1 MSLQPVRATDVEL
14 EDLVRKSDAVVIGDV
29 RAKEVKWAAPPNAE
43 TAPAIIVTDVTLRA
57 TDALKGDVD
66 SDQEVTVRVLG
77 GTIPEEDI
85 GLMVSG
91 QPNLDLNER
100 VLLFLNK
107 VPYTRDV
114 AAPKSGGTDLFTPVV
129 HREAKLSISREQVR
143 FRGQPI
149 EVPDFTRRVRE
160 IEADANSR

>member
-29 RAKEVKWAAPPNAE
+29 HAKEVKWAAPPNAE
-43 TAPAIIVTDVTLRA
+43 VAPAIIVTDVTLRA
-57 TDALKGDVD
+57 TDALKGDVGR
-66 SDQEVTVRVLG
+66 DQEVTVRVLG
-77 GTIPEEDI
+77 GTIPEDDI

-100 VLLFLNK
+100 VLLFLNE
-107 VPYTRDV
+107 VPYTGH
-114 AAPKSGGTDLFTPVV
+114 AAEPKSGGTALFTPVV
-129 HREAKLSISREQVR
+129 HREAKLSISRERVR

-149 EVPDFTRRVRE
+149 GMQDFTRRVRE
-160 IEADANSR
+160 IEAAANPR